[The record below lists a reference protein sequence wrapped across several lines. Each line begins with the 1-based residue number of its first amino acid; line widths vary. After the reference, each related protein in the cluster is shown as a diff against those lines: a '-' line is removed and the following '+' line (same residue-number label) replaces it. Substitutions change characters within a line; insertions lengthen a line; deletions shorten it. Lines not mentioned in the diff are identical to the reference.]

1 MTYETGLAWLSEQ
14 CDDLTELRHAEMDCL
29 IDKGP
34 ASAILLITERS
45 VRELGHPASLQ
56 LSRDVRRL
64 LDSGLSDD
72 TIRTAWVGSTDHA
85 LDPAKQQV
93 GAREWLERIESTWL
107 AAESARDPGFT
118 PPAAEPVTDEALRAA
133 AHRAIAP
140 AAAALTR
147 AHEEGEVFN
156 PLPLPGPLVPA
167 LEQVITGACADL
179 GFRLFLRAVKRY
191 VPSLDGPYR
200 AALAALGERL
210 SHPESAVDPG
220 LQRD

>member
-1 MTYETGLAWLSEQ
+1 MADETGLAWLSEQ

-29 IDKGP
+29 IEKGP
-34 ASAILLITERS
+34 VSAILLITERS

-56 LSRDVRRL
+56 LGRDIRRL

-72 TIRTAWVGSTDHA
+72 TIRTAWVGSTDDA
-85 LDPAKQQV
+85 LDPTKQRV

-118 PPAAEPVTDEALRAA
+118 PPAAEPVSDEALCAA
-133 AHRAIAP
+133 AHRAMAP
-140 AAAALTR
+140 VAAALTR

-156 PLPLPGPLVPA
+156 PRPLPGPLVPA
-167 LEQVITGACADL
+167 LKQVITETCADL

-191 VPSLDGPYR
+191 ELLPDGPYR

-210 SHPESAVDPG
+210 SHAGGPVDPG
-220 LQRD
+220 MQRN